1 MVSCKI
7 LIWTQDCRCYLLF
20 CLAVFLS
27 LPLADRVDFGIKDER
42 GHFGPFEVKVLLAMG
57 LVRVCPVQSV
67 GPKSIV

>member
-1 MVSCKI
+1 MEATCFFFLV
-7 LIWTQDCRCYLLF
+7 
-20 CLAVFLS
+20 VFL
-27 LPLADRVDFGIKDER
+27 PLLLESADRADFGIKDER